1 MTLVSPMSLYFGTA
15 LEAVVATQLNAG
27 AQRRENFS
35 NRQWSSQNQF
45 NVLVTPDSETAL
57 TVKKS
62 NSSPVRQANINS
74 GRSSRTC
81 KLRRSFMAGRPN
93 YRDSVRETK

>member
-15 LEAVVATQLNAG
+15 LEAVVAIQSNAG

-74 GRSSRTC
+74 GRSSWNWR
-81 KLRRSFMAGRPN
+81 LRRSFMAGRT
-93 YRDSVRETK
+93 YSHESVRTPK

>member
-1 MTLVSPMSLYFGTA
+1 MSLYFGTA

-45 NVLVTPDSETAL
+45 NVLVTPDSEMAL
-57 TVKKS
+57 MLKKS
-62 NSSPVRQANINS
+62 NSSPVRQANINA
-74 GRSSRTC
+74 GRSSWTWR
-81 KLRRSFMAGRPN
+81 LRRSFMAGRPN
-93 YRDSVRETK
+93 SRDSVRKSK